1 MNRIGTGKLRDLNDQ
16 IILKLLLRH
25 QEVTKKELANYS
37 RLTVATVGT
46 ILNDFLDNGTVVEKE
61 IIYLK
66 KGRPTKKYGL
76 NPEYFHSL
84 CLFVQRKRGRDYL
97 CWQIIDALA
106 SVLKQ
111 GKELVNDLKLEDI
124 LKFIKYLLSQDS
136 RIQIIGLGVPA
147 IISKEIVIES
157 DIPNLKNVNLKA
169 EIEKATGLKTVVK
182 NDMNYTAYGCYL
194 HNNKKDLCYVTFPLN
209 SGPGCGSVINGKLI
223 EGENSIA
230 GEILYLPFFKYLK
243 QEKLCF
249 DYSPEDVAL
258 SLCCVASIINPSIV
272 ILTGEAIE
280 ADAILK
286 IKKICLEYLPSEFMP
301 ELTYCANYENDYLLG
316 IQEVIRESFIKQDK

>member
-157 DIPNLKNVNLKA
+157 DIPNVNLKA

-243 QEKLCF
+243 QEQLCF

-280 ADAILK
+280 ADDILK